1 MENKTFARSEAV
13 SNIDQGLRQYMMRV
27 YNFMSGGLCVTA
39 LVAYL
44 IANTSLI
51 RLFFNVNA
59 VGQVMGMSALGW
71 LALFA
76 PFVMVFAFGWVLMKG
91 TAAQVQGVILGICR
105 NYGRLFGSDNPDVY
119 RRQRHPYFP
128 DYGRYV
134 WRNEH
139 LRLCDQA

>member
-51 RLFFNVNA
+51 RLF
-59 VGQVMGMSALGW
+59 STSTPLD
-71 LALFA
+71 
-76 PFVMVFAFGWVLMKG
+76 
-91 TAAQVQGVILGICR
+91 
-105 NYGRLFGSDNPDVY
+105 RLWEC
-119 RRQRHPYFP
+119 Q
-128 DYGRYV
+128 
-134 WRNEH
+134 
-139 LRLCDQA
+139 L